1 MEKMS
6 NVFDLQ
12 SKYACAE
19 LMGQEK
25 LAAMYKHI
33 LMMVM
38 RDAGC
43 TNSGADIRFLQMIG
57 NPRPLP
63 GSPDYDPEEH
73 YKTAEEESDERALH
87 EDDLYKGRIEEEG
100 MESNGVL

>member
-6 NVFDLQ
+6 NVYDLQ

-19 LMGQEK
+19 LLGYEK
-25 LAAMYKHI
+25 HEHMFRNALLKVIRAC
-33 LMMVM
+33 
-38 RDAGC
+38 GC
-43 TNSGADIRFLQMIG
+43 NRAGADIRFLQMIG

-73 YKTAEEESDERALH
+73 YKTAEEESALH